1 MTLHLKAETEDA
13 GTRLDAFVASRANG
27 LTRSQAARYIEE
39 GRVSVD
45 GKPASKSCRIGGGET
60 VTVDVPE
67 VRETA
72 LEPQDIPLDV
82 VYEDEDVIVV
92 NKPSGLVVH
101 PAPGHPDGT
110 LVNALLHHCGP
121 SPGRSGPASYTAS
134 IGIPAGSSLPPRTM
148 RPIWGS
154 APSSATTRWR
164 GRTSVWWWAT

>member
-92 NKPSGLVVH
+92 NKP
-101 PAPGHPDGT
+101 
-110 LVNALLHHCGP
+110 
-121 SPGRSGPASYTAS
+121 
-134 IGIPAGSSLPPRTM
+134 
-148 RPIWGS
+148 
-154 APSSATTRWR
+154 
-164 GRTSVWWWAT
+164 

>member
-27 LTRSQAARYIEE
+27 LTRSQAARYIDE
-39 GRVSVD
+39 GRVAVD

-92 NKPSGLVVH
+92 NKPRGMVVH
-101 PAPGHPDGT
+101 PSAGNWDGT
-110 LVNALLHHCGP
+110 LVNAIMYHCADSLSGISDRLTSSP
-121 SPGRSGPASYTAS
+121 SRAAKAAAISVISTN
-134 IGIPAGSSLPPRTM
+134 T
-148 RPIWGS
+148 
-154 APSSATTRWR
+154 ATTSS
-164 GRTSVWWWAT
+164 SVNDQDW

>member
-45 GKPASKSCRIGGGET
+45 GKPAAKSCRIGGGET

-110 LVNALLHHCGP
+110 LVNALTYHLRTLPMFRHRRGEAARHRPSHRPGHQRAHHC
-121 SPGRSGPASYTAS
+121 R
-134 IGIPAGSSLPPRTM
+134 
-148 RPIWGS
+148 
-154 APSSATTRWR
+154 
-164 GRTSVWWWAT
+164 